1 MRIEEQWDEDQG
13 AHTVPWE
20 DECGNW
26 ARRHGRPGGKD
37 GVITVSI
44 TIHRWFSTRLP
55 AWEGMEL
62 SLCPT
67 PHVPPKTLTSMNKC
81 M

>member
-1 MRIEEQWDEDQG
+1 MKTREHTQSCGKISVVIGQG
-13 AHTVPWE
+13 GMA
-20 DECGNW
+20 D
-26 ARRHGRPGGKD
+26 PGGKD

-55 AWEGMEL
+55 AWEGMEF

-67 PHVPPKTLTSMNKC
+67 PHVPPKTLTYMNEC
-81 M
+81 I